1 MKPAATPRMTVL
13 HQSPVGLRSIVTS
26 LAAFLIIV
34 SSISLLFQRG
44 QEAQVQ
50 MAVEHRNQ
58 EKVAVAEH
66 HDQQEAEMLQF
77 KVAAADEHHDQQV
90 RGNEAAEVQLKV
102 AAADEHHDQQVRGNE
117 AAEVQLKV
125 AATTEHHD
133 QQPRGNEAA
142 EVQLKVAATTEHHDQ
157 QLRGSEAEV
166 QWIDELQEDSGEEEC
181 NWSTGRWVYDNES
194 RPLYSGLKCSFI
206 FPEVACDKYGRKDA
220 MYQHWRWQPHGCDL
234 PR

>member
-1 MKPAATPRMTVL
+1 MKPAATPRTTVL
-13 HQSPVGLRSIVTS
+13 NQSPVGLRSIVTS

-34 SSISLLFQRG
+34 SSISLLFERG
-44 QEAQVQ
+44 KEAPVQ

-66 HDQQEAEMLQF
+66 HDQQEAEVLQF
-77 KVAAADEHHDQQV
+77 KVAAADEHHDQQ
-90 RGNEAAEVQLKV
+90 L
-102 AAADEHHDQQVRGNE
+102 
-117 AAEVQLKV
+117 
-125 AATTEHHD
+125 
-133 QQPRGNEAA
+133 RGNEAA

-166 QWIDELQEDSGEEEC
+166 LQWRAELQEDSGEEEC

>member
-77 KVAAADEHHDQQV
+77 
-90 RGNEAAEVQLKV
+90 KV